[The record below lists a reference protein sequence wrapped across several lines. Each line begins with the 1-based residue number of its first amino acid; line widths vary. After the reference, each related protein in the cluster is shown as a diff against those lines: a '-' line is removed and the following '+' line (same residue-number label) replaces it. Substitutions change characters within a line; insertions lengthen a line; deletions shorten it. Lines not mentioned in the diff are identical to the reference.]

1 MAVLSQHYLQ
11 KTKEA
16 ALNERCREQTR
27 LPSLCLSL
35 SLSLSRHAS
44 ARAHTHTHTRTHTHT
59 HTHQLRHPSSSNVW
73 QGIVRLPSLLA
84 NALHKQ
90 HKTQN
95 NGL

>member
-1 MAVLSQHYLQ
+1 MNDAENKLDCLLSV
-11 KTKEA
+11 
-16 ALNERCREQTR
+16 
-27 LPSLCLSL
+27 CLSL
-35 SLSLSRHAS
+35 SLSLVTR
-44 ARAHTHTHTRTHTHT
+44 ARARTHTHTHT